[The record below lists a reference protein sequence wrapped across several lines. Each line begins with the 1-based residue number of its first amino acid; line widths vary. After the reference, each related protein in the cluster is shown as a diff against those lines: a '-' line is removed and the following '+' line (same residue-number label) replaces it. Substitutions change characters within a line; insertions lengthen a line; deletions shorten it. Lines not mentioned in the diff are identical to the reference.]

1 MPGREKQYKRN
12 SRKKEF
18 KTIVWVYLDSKY
30 QSDFHLE
37 SLKESIIS
45 SAHFLGDHL
54 QVFRHQNLSNTIRV
68 AVYRTSLRGMGT
80 LLPAFGESI
89 GLDNETS
96 VYLVSIMSLAD
107 FSGRC
112 SLIMFIFT
120 LPPLLQNHQPYNHRL
135 IFSKC
140 CKKVFFCLLY
150 SHDVSCHLLSWYD
163 YSAIYLYCHYHIL
176 GMFVH
181 SFLGAVLCC
190 VLFGVGIGGVAAFMN
205 VIFAESLGIEIIQ
218 VAKIRNMN

>member
-1 MPGREKQYKRN
+1 M
-12 SRKKEF
+12 
-18 KTIVWVYLDSKY
+18 
-30 QSDFHLE
+30 
-37 SLKESIIS
+37 
-45 SAHFLGDHL
+45 
-54 QVFRHQNLSNTIRV
+54 HQNLSNTIRV

-107 FSGRC
+107 FSGRII
-112 SLIMFIFT
+112 SPIITDLFF
-120 LPPLLQNHQPYNHRL
+120 PNVAKKY
-135 IFSKC
+135 FFVC
-140 CKKVFFCLLY
+140 CTAMMSVATFC
-150 SHDVSCHLLSWYD
+150 
-163 YSAIYLYCHYHIL
+163 L

-190 VLFGVGIGGVAAFMN
+190 VMFGVGIGGVAAFMN

-218 VAKIRNMN
+218 DTIGLMYLCTGLWMLPTLPVIGLLRDLSGNFRNSYLGLAATTTAGMLVWLAEPGLRKFGGANTIS